1 MVIIGGGIVKDLT
14 SYPIFTLLIL
24 GMCCSGKQSCEI
36 HDLANVKNAYCKQHQ
51 NSSLY
56 EYKLCNSD
64 LVTFYKR
71 KVLKGQQNDN

>member
-1 MVIIGGGIVKDLT
+1 MNDLA
-14 SYPIFTLLIL
+14 SYLILTILIL

-36 HDLANVKNAYCKQHQ
+36 HELATIKNAYCKQHKED
-51 NSSLY
+51 SLN

-71 KVLKGQQNDN
+71 KIQQ